1 MYGSRSDAWPAT
13 GATNI
18 NVTSS
23 DRTFDPP
30 LRGISIGTAGTLKI
44 DTIDDLGITIPSNCL
59 AIGIQHAIC
68 IKKIY
73 SSGTSATELVGWR

>member
-1 MYGSRSDAWPAT
+1 MSNRADNWPGT
-13 GATNI
+13 DPVLVDI
-18 NVTSS
+18 SS
-23 DRTFDPP
+23 DDQTFDPP

-44 DTIDDLGITIPSNCL
+44 DGLSAEGITIPAACL

-73 SSGTSATELVGWR
+73 RVGTSADDMVGWL